1 MEIIK
6 VKRNGI
12 SRGQYSFINNFKV
25 VRKKMWE
32 NYTLEKNALLYSK
45 LTLMKCQNKIRK
57 FKLDMRE
64 LFRKQRLEKFMLC
77 HIPVIYN
84 LPNIKI
90 INAINGECIFEG
102 FMSLFI
108 SKYYNE
114 DFCNYNCVIGIT
126 LYDWIDFPYYIDWK
140 NPTIYLVKSEI
151 YQDLNYLPIESML
164 IESYIK
170 YKDKY
175 CIKKCFNSFGWWI
188 PRKKQIKNSIF

>member
-12 SRGQYSFINNFKV
+12 SRGQQSFINNFKV
-25 VRKKMWE
+25 ERKKMWE

-64 LFRKQRLEKFMLC
+64 LVRKQRLEKFMLC

-90 INAINGECIFEG
+90 INAINGEYIFEG
-102 FMSLFI
+102 LMSLFI
-108 SKYYNE
+108 SKYNNE
-114 DFCNYNCVIGIT
+114 EFCNYNCVIGIT
-126 LYDWIDFPYYIDWK
+126 EYDWIDFPYYIDWK

-175 CIKKCFNSFGWWI
+175 SIKKCFNSFGWWI
-188 PRKKQIKNSIF
+188 PRKKQIS